1 MAGRFSSGDDTVAAA
16 GRFRDNHSGE
26 RLLNQSHLVRHRAF
40 RANGDSKT
48 RFVCP
53 RQDFGPLNTLGL
65 HDGSAPF
72 LVLPQLPVHSA
83 VYLHA

>member
-1 MAGRFSSGDDTVAAA
+1 
-16 GRFRDNHSGE
+16 
-26 RLLNQSHLVRHRAF
+26 VRHRAF